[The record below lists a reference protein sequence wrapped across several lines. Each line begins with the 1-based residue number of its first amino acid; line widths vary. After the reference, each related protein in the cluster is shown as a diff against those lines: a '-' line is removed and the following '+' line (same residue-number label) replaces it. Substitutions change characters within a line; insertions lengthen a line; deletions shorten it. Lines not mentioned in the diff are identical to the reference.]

1 MINFYSQEEFESQM
15 DILIAQ
21 GMSYL
26 QAYNTVRRREQ
37 QDALE
42 YEQWLDAQAEEQRYE
57 YA

>member
-15 DILIAQ
+15 DELITQ

-26 QAYNTVRRREQ
+26 QAFNTVRLREQ
-37 QDALE
+37 QDAAE
-42 YEQWLDAQAEEQRYE
+42 YEQWLDAHREEQRYE

>member
-15 DILIAQ
+15 DELITQ

-26 QAYNTVRRREQ
+26 QAFNTVRLREQ
-37 QDALE
+37 QDAAE
-42 YEQWLDAQAEEQRYE
+42 YEQWLDAQKEEQRYE

>member
-15 DILIAQ
+15 DELITQ

-26 QAYNTVRRREQ
+26 QAFNTVRLREQ
-37 QDALE
+37 HDAAE
-42 YEQWLDAQAEEQRYE
+42 YEQWLDAHREEQRYE